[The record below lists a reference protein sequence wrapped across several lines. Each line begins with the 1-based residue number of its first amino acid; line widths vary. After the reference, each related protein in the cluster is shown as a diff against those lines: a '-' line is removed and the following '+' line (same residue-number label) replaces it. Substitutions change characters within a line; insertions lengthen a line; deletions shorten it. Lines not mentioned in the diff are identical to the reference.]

1 MVRGRAIPPGI
12 HFSIPFPASAFPRI
26 HPIMSRTTLLVLIL
40 ILIIGGAILLFRR
53 PASVRENNLTAEQIV
68 LTGHRDDGSSAW
80 SIRAQTG
87 SLDEDDGI
95 MKSVEIT
102 FFESANAHIVV
113 RGDQLSRDSGGS
125 TLSGS
130 IRVEQVDTLSL
141 ETETIFWDERNDIL
155 ESGPVT
161 IEMELASI
169 EAGAFHYDLGEGLTT
184 LTRGVDAQLTQDDKA
199 YIVHSDTA
207 EATSGQLTLLGNV
220 LIQSEDGDAYRCRR
234 LESDTSGSTIR
245 LTGEVSGLW
254 QESVFSAVAVQL
266 DTTGIRLHG
275 DVTIDL
281 DLLMMDEPHDT

>member
-1 MVRGRAIPPGI
+1 
-12 HFSIPFPASAFPRI
+12 
-26 HPIMSRTTLLVLIL
+26 MSRTTLLVLIL

-95 MKSVEIT
+95 MESVEIT

-113 RGDQLSRDSGGS
+113 RGDELSRDSGGS

-130 IRVEQVDTLSL
+130 ISVEQVDTLSL

-169 EAGAFHYDLGEGLTT
+169 EAGAFHHDLGEGLTT

-199 YIVHSDTA
+199 YVVHSDTA

-220 LIQSEDGDAYRCRR
+220 LIQSEDGDTYRCQR

-245 LTGEVSGLW
+245 LMGEVSGLW